1 MKSPAPNPRPRS
13 LAPCVKKG
21 DSPHLCAVH
30 VGPFRRAPT
39 EGWSGTVPFFR
50 GGFTLVELL
59 VVVVIISI
67 LMGLLLPAI
76 VAARARAR
84 IAECT
89 NNQKELGSAILQYEL
104 AKKRLPGYAN
114 ETRGSAGTITASWI
128 PVLLKYMGR
137 ADLWEGTDG
146 WRSGDPDTTSYCP
159 YIKQLVCPD
168 MPSTGGPAL
177 TYVVSVSVPAAIGPP
192 NETGLFRDLA
202 AGARSITLS
211 DVKSTSQQPM
221 ISERMYY
228 IGTNSGPPDDRQWSE
243 TGSNVTN
250 VRYGFPWPENKGDAE
265 TTPISQ
271 VLPSIHPGIV
281 IITFCDGRVQSVADD
296 ALCDIFAYQLFP

>member
-137 ADLWEGTDG
+137 ADLWADADG
-146 WRSGDPDTTSYCP
+146 WRSGDPDTANYCP
-159 YIKQLVCPD
+159 YIKQLVCPN
-168 MPSTGGPAL
+168 MPSSNTPAL
-177 TYVVSVSVPAAIGPP
+177 TYVVNVGDPDT
-192 NETGLFRDLA
+192 ETGLFRDL
-202 AGARSITLS
+202 GSSSVVRPITLD

-221 ISERMYY
+221 ISELAEP
-228 IGTNSGPPDDRQWSE
+228 TDRQWD
-243 TGSNVTN
+243 VTDPPD
-250 VRYGFPWPENKGDAE
+250 VVLATQFGFPWPESLADANNLPV
-265 TTPISQ
+265 TNM
-271 VLPSIHPGIV
+271 LPSIHPGIV
-281 IITFCDGRVQSVADD
+281 IITFCDGRVESVADD
-296 ALCDIFAYQLFP
+296 ALCSIYAYQSFP